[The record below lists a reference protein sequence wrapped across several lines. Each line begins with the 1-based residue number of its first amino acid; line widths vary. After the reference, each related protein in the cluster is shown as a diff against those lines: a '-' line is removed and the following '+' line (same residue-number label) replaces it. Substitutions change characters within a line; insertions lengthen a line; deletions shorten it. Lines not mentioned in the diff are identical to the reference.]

1 MEDSL
6 EILLRNPRV
15 IGHEVGFADLTPIH
29 DGWIREIVFGE
40 EDNTDLTVTASG
52 DLSALPGDP
61 QTLLPVPAG
70 VAVRCAPGG
79 ARF

>member
-6 EILLRNPRV
+6 EILLRNPRL

-40 EDNTDLTVTASG
+40 EDY
-52 DLSALPGDP
+52 
-61 QTLLPVPAG
+61 TLQAHRGSFKETLNNPAISSQIYL
-70 VAVRCAPGG
+70 
-79 ARF
+79 